1 MKSAELIQYLKRS
14 LNAKSDQALRRE
26 LGLSPMTIDSWR
38 RRRVLSTRIVGQLI
52 KRLAQERLNGQ
63 EIVAQMQHHL
73 RAKTLTDLS
82 NKVGMTNQAIQNW
95 KGRTNVTSRQI
106 AGLVRNASKAGASTL
121 QANAIRPLVE
131 FFRIDRCESKNR
143 AKFEV
148 FTPRQDGYVSD
159 HPYRAG
165 LKEELAKHCGV
176 YIFFD
181 SRGQAIYAGKARR
194 QFLWTEINL
203 AFNRDRGGIQN
214 IKRVRHPEN
223 RVQYRTS
230 DEKARQITEAAVPL
244 HELASYF
251 SAYHVADEM
260 IDDLESL
267 LVRSFANDLL
277 NKRMERFSRQ
287 RRRA

>member
-1 MKSAELIQYLKRS
+1 MKSEELIQYLKRS
-14 LNAKSDQALRRE
+14 LEVRSDQALRRK
-26 LGLSPMTIDSWR
+26 LGISPVTIDNWR
-38 RRRVLSTRIVGQLI
+38 RRRVLSARIVGQLI
-52 KRLAQERLNGQ
+52 KRLAQERMSGQ
-63 EIVAQMQHHL
+63 EIVTQMQHHF
-73 RAKTLTDLS
+73 RANTLAELS

-95 KGRTNVTSRQI
+95 KSRTNVTSRQI
-106 AGLVRNASKAGASTL
+106 AGLVRNASKAGASAL

-131 FFRIDRCESKNR
+131 FFRIERCESRNG
-143 AKFEV
+143 AKYEI
-148 FTPRQDGYVSD
+148 FTPRQDGYVVD

-165 LKEELAKHCGV
+165 LKDELARHCGV

-181 SRGQAIYAGKARR
+181 SRGQAIYAGKARK
-194 QFLWTEINL
+194 QSLWKEVNL
-203 AFNRDRGGIQN
+203 AFNRDRGSVQN
-214 IKRVRHPEN
+214 IKRVRHPEK

-230 DEKARQITEAAVPL
+230 DEKARQITEATVPL

-287 RRRA
+287 RRRV